1 VAASHVDHVNPHHD
15 QWLLF
20 FKYENTQSLCPH
32 HHNTHR
38 QREKRDN
45 VTNQRAELLIDA

>member
-1 VAASHVDHVNPHHD
+1 VAASHVDHIDPHRG

-38 QREKRDN
+38 QQEKRDN
-45 VTNQRAELLIDA
+45 ATNQQAERLIDA